1 MIKFLS
7 EGRPYEAPSVEVG
20 NFPVEEQVL
29 CSSYSTPEVVEVEG
43 DFYWE

>member
-1 MIKFLS
+1 MIKCLS
-7 EGRPYEAPSVEVG
+7 EGRSYVAPSVEVG
-20 NFPVEEQVL
+20 NFPVEQQVL